1 MHEVYQHRGV
11 LDSASMEN
19 HGFLAQALVY
29 LAAAVIAVP
38 VSKRLGLGSV
48 LGFLIAGVVIGPW
61 GLGLIGDVES
71 MLHFSEFGVVLLLFL
86 VGLELNPKR
95 LWSLRTSIFGMGTVQ
110 VVATMLAVTALGMAF
125 GHPLALSLV
134 AGMGFAMSSTAIA
147 LATLEEKHLLPTPGG
162 QASFAVLL
170 FQDIAVIPLMLLL
183 SLMAPAR
190 GGGAGFDLLAAGR
203 ALGLIVLLIVAG
215 RFLLRP
221 LLRYVANTGLR
232 EIFIA
237 FSLLLV
243 IGIAFLMQSVGL
255 SAALGTF
262 LAGVLLA
269 DSEYRH
275 ELELD
280 IEPFKGLL
288 LGLFFISVGMSV
300 DLGLFVR
307 VPLLVLGIAFG
318 IVALKTA
325 LLLLIARGFR
335 LCGADGA
342 LFALGLS
349 QIGEFAFVLFGV
361 AASERIISRESTD
374 ILNAAVAASML
385 STPLLM
391 ILYEKVVVPRLK
403 ISSPREADVIEE
415 ENPVIV
421 AGYGRFGQVV
431 ARLLNA
437 RGIGTT
443 VVDHD
448 PNQIELVR
456 RFGQKAYYGDATR
469 LDLLRS
475 AGAGQAKLLV
485 VAIDDK
491 EAALATSK
499 LAREHFPHLA
509 IIARAYSRTDAFEF
523 VALGIPAIRETFGSA
538 IDAGEHA
545 LRVLGHSAH
554 DAQRLAHQF
563 RRHDETLLSQAA
575 PHRDDVK
582 KLITIGRQGRADL
595 EKLLQNEQQ
604 APQPAPGEDAW

>member
-1 MHEVYQHRGV
+1 
-11 LDSASMEN
+11 MED
-19 HGFLAQALVY
+19 HGFLAQALIY

-38 VSKRLGLGSV
+38 LSKRLGLGSV
-48 LGFLIAGVVIGPW
+48 LGFLLAGVAIGPW
-61 GLGLIGDVES
+61 GLKLIGDVEA

-95 LWSLRTSIFGMGTVQ
+95 LWSLRNAIFGMGTLQ
-110 VVATMLAVTALGMAF
+110 VVATMFAVAGIGVALGQSFAI
-125 GHPLALSLV
+125 SLV

-147 LATLEEKHLLPTPGG
+147 LATLEEKNLLPTPGG

-170 FQDIAVIPLMLLL
+170 FQDMAVIPLMLLL
-183 SLMAPAR
+183 ALMAPERA
-190 GGGAGFDLLAAGR
+190 GSAGFDLSAAGR
-203 ALGLIVLLIVAG
+203 AVGLIVLLIVAG

-243 IGIAFLMQSVGL
+243 IGTALLMQSVGL

-280 IEPFKGLL
+280 IDPFKGLL

-307 VPLLVLGIAFG
+307 SPLVVLGLALG
-318 IVALKTA
+318 LVAMKAA
-325 LLLLIARGFR
+325 LLYAIARSFR
-335 LCGADGA
+335 LCGADGI

-349 QIGEFAFVLFGV
+349 QFGEFAFVLFGV
-361 AASERIISRESTD
+361 ATTERILPRETAD

-385 STPLLM
+385 TTPLLM
-391 ILYEKVVVPRLK
+391 ILYEKVVVPSLAL
-403 ISSPREADVIEE
+403 STPRAADLIDEQ
-415 ENPVIV
+415 NPVIV

-456 RFGQKAYYGDATR
+456 RFGQKAYYGDITR

-475 AGAGQAKLLV
+475 AGAAKAKLLV
-485 VAIDDK
+485 IAVDDK
-491 EAALATSK
+491 DAALSTSK
-499 LAREHFPHLA
+499 LAQEHFPNLA
-509 IIARAYSRTDAFEF
+509 ILARAYSRTDAFEYA
-523 VALGIPAIRETFGSA
+523 ALGIPAVRETFGSA
-538 IDAGEHA
+538 IDAGESA

-554 DAQRLAHQF
+554 EAKHLATQF
-563 RRHDETLLSQAA
+563 RRHDEEMLAKAA
-575 PHRDDVK
+575 PHRGDVK

-595 EKLLQNEQQ
+595 EKLLHNEQQ
-604 APQPAPGEDAW
+604 AAVPAPGEDAW